1 MMRGWKLFGWVLTLI
16 AFLGAAFNVA
26 GFVVLHAVVTDFG
39 QDLTA
44 SLGHVGADLL
54 AAVEIDTRLMFLALL
69 GILAAA
75 TLKLVVGTVILVA
88 RSRRWR

>member
-1 MMRGWKLFGWVLTLI
+1 MMRGWKLFGWVLTFI

-26 GFVVLHAVVTDFG
+26 GFVVLHAVVSDLG

-44 SLGHVGADLL
+44 SLGHMGADLL
-54 AAVEIDTRLMFLALL
+54 AAVEVDARLVFLALL
-69 GILAAA
+69 TVFAAA
-75 TLKLVVGTVILVA
+75 TVKLAIGTVILVK